1 MKTNRKEELMK
12 IRSEIITADEAAEI
26 IGVTRDTL
34 LRYRKNGILNCIK
47 AGGRVLYRLEDV
59 KNFLTGGSQS

>member
-1 MKTNRKEELMK
+1 METTKLDLREFRN
-12 IRSEIITADEAAEI
+12 EIITADEAAEI

-47 AGGRVLYRLEDV
+47 AGGRVLYKKEDV
-59 KNFLTGGSQS
+59 INFLNGGTQS

>member
-1 MKTNRKEELMK
+1 MEMIRKDLRD

-47 AGGRVLYRLEDV
+47 AGGRVLYKKRRCHKLF
-59 KNFLTGGSQS
+59 NWR

>member
-1 MKTNRKEELMK
+1 MEMIRKDLRD

-47 AGGRVLYRLEDV
+47 AGGRVLYKKEDV
-59 KNFLTGGSQS
+59 INFLTGGNRS

>member
-1 MKTNRKEELMK
+1 METTKLDLREFRN
-12 IRSEIITADEAAEI
+12 EIITADEAAEI

-47 AGGRVLYRLEDV
+47 AGGRVLYKKEDV
-59 KNFLTGGSQS
+59 KNFLSGGNRS

>member
-1 MKTNRKEELMK
+1 MEMIRKDLRD

-47 AGGRVLYRLEDV
+47 AGGRVLY
-59 KNFLTGGSQS
+59 KKKKMS

>member
-1 MKTNRKEELMK
+1 MEMTRKDLRD

-47 AGGRVLYRLEDV
+47 AGGRVLYKKEDV
-59 KNFLTGGSQS
+59 INFLTGGNRS

>member
-1 MKTNRKEELMK
+1 METTKLDLREFRN
-12 IRSEIITADEAAEI
+12 EIITADEAAEI

-47 AGGRVLYRLEDV
+47 AGGRVLYKKEDV
-59 KNFLTGGSQS
+59 INFLNGGAQS